1 MDQPQISV
9 QSGQVLV
16 DTSVI
21 PFIRRSDVEFA
32 AVDLLPYK
40 TANFFF
46 DETDVTKF
54 VQRPSELTLA
64 TINTFTKKQPF
75 INKTTGAYF
84 TLVDYNS
91 SNTIYMNEN
100 FLTVNV
106 VGIGLSSTS
115 YEKGD
120 VIYQNGTAT
129 SGLSSNTFVGKV
141 AYWEY
146 KSGQQSWLVL
156 EVNTGVANTT
166 ATDANTFFNIRTGG
180 LADFVSILGNTAT
193 LRHASGQ
200 VVKSTSDNQEYTI
213 TSYKNY
219 SGQIV
224 SNINNTVNQISL
236 PANVSNPAVT
246 YTLKVVSGTGAGQ
259 VRNNL
264 PILGSNNHILD
275 CSSSS
280 LTVALDSTSRYTLD
294 SSVVDP
300 YGKLSGIFN
309 IPENPTLKFRTGE
322 RLFTITDAND
332 YLDPDALMKA
342 SAKYVASGTLNT
354 KQEIRITPVVVEVPV
369 APAQPPVTPP
379 PPTQDPPPAI
389 IVPRQPVAFR
399 PRRRRDPVAQTFFT
413 PEPASAKQNYG
424 IFVSSVDLFFK
435 SKPVAGAPQL
445 PVTVRLVT
453 TVNGYPTQEIL
464 ASATIFPDGVNT
476 TDGISTVPSI
486 SSSSTKTKFT
496 FDNPVYLAP
505 STEYAIVVFSESP
518 EYEVWISELGESI
531 IGTDRRVS
539 EQPYAGSFFRSQN
552 ASTWTPY
559 QNQDLMF
566 VINRAVFTTSTATL
580 SFNVDAPVSD
590 VYLDELIL
598 HSADLSFPTTT
609 LRYEIKGTYASNN
622 ALDSVFTQVTPN
634 EYYRFGSDLK
644 NSSSSNNR
652 RRVVKASNTSSMLV
666 QVQMSTNDNTVS
678 PMFNTERFA
687 MIAIE
692 NLINA
697 GGITS
702 NNITVT
708 NGGGKHYDSNVAN
721 IVVTLSGG
729 YQLPG
734 GTAANVY
741 VSVDDIDATGNIV
754 SLSVDD
760 PGSGYLEAP
769 SITISDTSP
778 GVTVN
783 AQAIVSGEDAT
794 FGGNAK
800 ARYLTRKITL
810 ADGFDAGDL
819 RVFVRANRPQG
830 TDIAVYYKVL
840 SAADSD
846 YFYEKTW
853 QRMDLVQDRYSADQD
868 RMVELLYRP
877 NITSGKLSYIE
888 DGIEYPLGG
897 KFKHFAIKI
906 VLLSKDTTV
915 VPYVKN
921 FRAIATP
928 EG

>member
-1 MDQPQISV
+1 MDQKQISV

-21 PFIRRSDVEFA
+21 PFIRRQDVEFA
-32 AVDLLPYK
+32 ATDLLPYK

-46 DETDVTKF
+46 DETDVTSY
-54 VQRPSELTLA
+54 VQRPSELVLT
-64 TINTFTKKQPF
+64 TIDAFAKKQAF
-75 INKTTGAYF
+75 VNKTTGAYF
-84 TLVDYNS
+84 DLVDYNA
-91 SNTIYMNEN
+91 SNTIYINEN
-100 FLTVNV
+100 YLTLNV
-106 VGIGLSSTS
+106 LGATISSTS
-115 YEKGD
+115 YSEGD
-120 VIYQNGTAT
+120 IVYQNGTGTA
-129 SGLSSNTFVGKV
+129 GQDSNTFLGKV
-141 AYWEY
+141 VYWEY
-146 KSGQQSWLVL
+146 KAGQQSWLVVDVKNGVL
-156 EVNTGVANTT
+156 NTESSTANTIFNVRT
-166 ATDANTFFNIRTGG
+166 NGDA
-180 LADFVSILGNTAT
+180 DVVSVLGNTAT
-193 LRHASGQ
+193 SRHAAGQ
-200 VVKSTSDNQEYTI
+200 VVKSISDNEEYTI
-213 TSYKNY
+213 SSYKNY

-224 SNINNTVNQISL
+224 SNINNSVTQISL
-236 PANVSNPAVT
+236 PANVTSGVT
-246 YTLKVVSGTGAGQ
+246 YTLRVVSGTGIGQ
-259 VRNNL
+259 TRTNL
-264 PILGSNNHILD
+264 PLLGSNNHILD
-275 CSSSS
+275 CSAIP
-280 LTVALDSTSRYTLD
+280 LTTSLDSTSRYTLN
-294 SSVVDP
+294 SSVVDD

-309 IPENPTLKFRTGE
+309 IPESSSVKFRTGE

-342 SAKYVASGTLNT
+342 SAKFVASGLLNT
-354 KQEIRITPVVVEVPV
+354 KQEVRLTPVVVEVSV
-369 APAQPPVTPP
+369 APAQPPVVPP
-379 PPTQDPPPAI
+379 APTQDPPPAI

-464 ASATIFPDGVNT
+464 GSATVYPGDVNT
-476 TDGISTVPSI
+476 TDGISTVPSVD
-486 SSSSTKTKFT
+486 SASTKTKFT

-566 VINRAVFTTSTATL
+566 VINRAVFTNSTATMT
-580 SFNVDAPVSD
+580 FKVDAPVAN
-590 VYLDELIL
+590 VNLDELIL
-598 HSADLSFPTTT
+598 HSTELSFPATSI
-609 LRYEIKGTYASNN
+609 RYEIKGTFASDST
-622 ALDSVFTQVTPN
+622 LDSVYTQVTPN
-634 EYYRFGSDLK
+634 EYYKFGADLK
-644 NSSSSNNR
+644 NSSATNNR
-652 RRVVKASNTSSMLV
+652 RRVILASNANSMIV
-666 QVQMSTNDNTVS
+666 QVQMSTTDNTIS

-687 MIAIE
+687 LIGIE
-692 NLINA
+692 NIINA

-702 NNITVT
+702 NNITIT
-708 NGGGKHYDSNVAN
+708 DGGGQHFDSNVAN
-721 IVVTLSGG
+721 ITVTLSGG
-729 YQLPG
+729 YQLSG
-734 GTAANVY
+734 GAAANVY

-760 PGSGYLEAP
+760 PGSGYVEAP
-769 SITISDTSP
+769 TLTIRDATS
-778 GVTVN
+778 GVTTN
-783 AQAIVSGEDAT
+783 ATAVINGEDSS

-819 RVFVRANRPQG
+819 RVFLRAARPQG
-830 TDIAVYYKVL
+830 TDIVVYYKVL
-840 SAADSD
+840 SSADSD
-846 YFYEKTW
+846 YFYEKNW
-853 QRMDLVQDRYSADQD
+853 KRMELVKDRYSLGQED
-868 RMVELLYRP
+868 MVELLYRP
-877 NITSGKLSYIE
+877 NLTSGKLSYVE
-888 DGIEYPLGG
+888 GGVEYPLGG

-921 FRAIATP
+921 YRAIATP

>member
-1 MDQPQISV
+1 MDQTQISV
-9 QSGQVLV
+9 QSGQVTV

-21 PFIRRSDVEFA
+21 PFIRRQDVEFNA
-32 AVDLLPYK
+32 IDLLPYK
-40 TANFFF
+40 TANFYF
-46 DETDVTKF
+46 DETNVTQY
-54 VQRPSELTLA
+54 VQRPSELVLS
-64 TINTFTKKQPF
+64 TFDTFVKKQAF
-75 INKTTGAYF
+75 INKTTGGYF
-84 TLVDYNS
+84 TVVDYNA

-100 FLTVNV
+100 YLTVNV
-106 VGIGLSSTS
+106 VGATVTSTS
-115 YEKGD
+115 YSVGD
-120 VIYQNGTAT
+120 IVYQNGTAT
-129 SGLSSNTFVGKV
+129 AGQASNTFMGKV
-141 AYWEY
+141 VYWEY
-146 KSGQQSWLVL
+146 KAGQQSWLVL
-156 EVNTGVANTT
+156 DVKNGILDTSSSVANTI
-166 ATDANTFFNIRTGG
+166 FNVRTGG
-180 LADFVSILGNTAT
+180 DADVVSVLGNTAIA
-193 LRHASGQ
+193 RHAASQ
-200 VVKSTSDNQEYTI
+200 VVKSISDNEEYTI
-213 TSYKNY
+213 SSYTNY

-224 SNINNTVNQISL
+224 SDENNSVTQVSL
-236 PANVSNPAVT
+236 PANVASGVT
-246 YTLKVVSGTGAGQ
+246 YTLRVVSGTGIGQ
-259 VRNNL
+259 VKTNL
-264 PILGSNNHILD
+264 PLVGGSNNLLD
-275 CSSSS
+275 CSGDT
-280 LTVALDSTSRYTLD
+280 LTTALDSTSRYTLN
-294 SSVVDP
+294 SSVVDA

-309 IPENPTLKFRTGE
+309 IPESASVKFRTGE

-342 SAKYVASGTLNT
+342 SAKFVASGLLNN
-354 KQEIRITPVVVEVPV
+354 IVVTEVPT
-369 APAQPPVTPP
+369 APAQPPIAPP

-435 SKPVAGAPQL
+435 SKPVASAPQL

-453 TVNGYPTQEIL
+453 TVNGYPTQEII
-464 ASATIFPDGVNT
+464 ASATMYPADVNT
-476 TDGISTVPSI
+476 TDGVSTVPSV
-486 SSSSTKTKFT
+486 SSASTKTKFT

-566 VINRAVFTTSTATL
+566 VINRAVFTNSTATML
-580 SFNVDAPVSD
+580 FKVDSPTANVN
-590 VYLDELIL
+590 LDELIL
-598 HSADLSFPTTT
+598 HSTELSFPTTSI
-609 LRYEIKGTYASNN
+609 RYEIKGSFASDGS
-622 ALDSVFTQVTPN
+622 LDTVYTQVTPN
-634 EYYRFGSDLK
+634 EYYKFGADLK
-644 NSSSSNNR
+644 NSSATNNR
-652 RRVVKASNTSSMLV
+652 RRVILASNSDSMLV
-666 QVQMSTNDNTVS
+666 QVQMSTTDNTVS
-678 PMFNTERFA
+678 PIFNSERFA
-687 MIAIE
+687 LIGVE

-702 NNITVT
+702 NNITIT
-708 NGGGKHYDSNVAN
+708 NGGGQHYDSNVAN
-721 IVVTLSGG
+721 ITVTLSDG

-754 SLSVDD
+754 SLSVDV
-760 PGSGYLEAP
+760 PGSGYVEAP
-769 SITISDTSP
+769 TITITDTSP

-783 AQAIVSGEDAT
+783 ATAVINSEDSS
-794 FGGNAK
+794 FGGNSK

-819 RVFVRANRPQG
+819 RVFLRAIRPQG
-830 TDIAVYYKVL
+830 TDVAVYYKVL
-840 SAADSD
+840 SAADSE
-846 YFYEKTW
+846 YFYEKNW
-853 QRMDLVQDRYSADQD
+853 KRMELVQNRYSLGQED
-868 RMVELLYRP
+868 MVELLYRP
-877 NITSGKLSYIE
+877 NLTSGKLSYVE
-888 DGIEYPLGG
+888 GGVEYPLGG

>member
-1 MDQPQISV
+1 MDQTQISV
-9 QSGQVLV
+9 QTGQVTV

-21 PFIRRSDVEFA
+21 PFIRRSDVEFTA
-32 AVDLLPYK
+32 TDLLPYK

-46 DETDVTKF
+46 DETNVTNY
-54 VQRPSELTLA
+54 VQRPSELGLA
-64 TINTFTKKQPF
+64 TVGSFVKKQKF
-75 INKTTGAYF
+75 INKTTGAFF

-91 SNTIYMNEN
+91 SNTVYMNEN
-100 FLTVNV
+100 YITLNV
-106 VGIGLSSTS
+106 VGVGLSTTS
-115 YEKGD
+115 YEIGD
-120 VIYQNGTAT
+120 IVYQNGTAT
-129 SGLSSNTFVGKV
+129 AGLASNTFVGKV

-156 EVNTGVANTT
+156 EVDRGTVDAT
-166 ATDANTFFNIRTGG
+166 ATDANTFFNVRTGG
-180 LADFVSILGNTAT
+180 DAEVVSVLGNNAIA
-193 LRHASGQ
+193 RYSSGQ
-200 VVKSTSDNQEYTI
+200 VVKTIPSNAEYTI
-213 TSYKNY
+213 NSYISY
-219 SGQIV
+219 SGQLV
-224 SNINNTVNQISL
+224 GSNNTVNQVSL
-236 PANVSNPAVT
+236 PANVATGTT
-246 YTLKVVSGTGAGQ
+246 YTLRVVSGTGVGEFKTN
-259 VRNNL
+259 VPL
-264 PILGSNNHILD
+264 LSGSNNILD
-275 CSSSS
+275 TSGDS
-280 LTVALDSTSRYTLD
+280 LSVALDGTSRFTLN
-294 SSVVDP
+294 SSVVDD

-309 IPENPTLKFRTGE
+309 IPESESLKFRTGE

-332 YLDPDALMKA
+332 YIDPDALMKA
-342 SAKYVASGTLNT
+342 SAKYVASGLINN
-354 KQEIRITPVVVEVPV
+354 ITVVEVPS
-369 APAQPPVTPP
+369 APAQPPIVQP

-413 PEPASAKQNYG
+413 PQPASAKQNYG
-424 IFVSSVDLFFK
+424 IFVTSVDLFFK
-435 SKPVAGAPQL
+435 SKPVAAAPQL
-445 PVTVRLVT
+445 PVTVRIVT

-464 ASATIFPDGVNT
+464 ASATVYPNDVKTSDGV
-476 TDGISTVPSI
+476 STVPSI
-486 SSSSTKTKFT
+486 DTASTKTKFT

-552 ASTWTPY
+552 ASTWTAY

-566 VINRAVFTTSTATL
+566 VINRAAFSSSTATL
-580 SFNVDAPVSD
+580 NFKIDAPAANVN
-590 VYLDELIL
+590 LDELIL
-598 HSADLSFPTTT
+598 HSTELSFPTTSI
-609 LRYEIKGTYASNN
+609 RYEIKGTYASNGS
-622 ALDSVFTQVTPN
+622 LDSVFTEVTPN
-634 EYYRFGSDLK
+634 QYYKFGGDLK
-644 NSSSSNNR
+644 NSSASNNR
-652 RRVVKASNTSSMLV
+652 RRVILGGNTSSFLV
-666 QVQMSTNDNTVS
+666 QVQMSSTDNTVS

-687 MIAIE
+687 LIGIE

-697 GGITS
+697 GGLTS

-708 NGGGKHYDSNVAN
+708 TGGGQHYDSNVAN
-721 IVVTLSGG
+721 ISVTLSGG

-741 VSVDDIDATGNIV
+741 ISTDDIDATGNIV
-754 SLSVDD
+754 SVSVDD
-760 PGSGYLEAP
+760 PGSGYVEMP
-769 SITISDTSP
+769 TITIADTSP

-783 AQAIVSGEDAT
+783 ATAVIAGEDSN
-794 FGGNAK
+794 FGGNAN

-819 RVFVRANRPQG
+819 RVFLRAARPQG

-846 YFYEKTW
+846 YFYDKKW
-853 QRMDLVQDRYSADQD
+853 KRMELVQNRYSLGQED
-868 RMVELLYRP
+868 MVELLYRP
-877 NITSGKLSYIE
+877 NLTSGKLSYVE

-897 KFKHFAIKI
+897 KFKHFAVKI